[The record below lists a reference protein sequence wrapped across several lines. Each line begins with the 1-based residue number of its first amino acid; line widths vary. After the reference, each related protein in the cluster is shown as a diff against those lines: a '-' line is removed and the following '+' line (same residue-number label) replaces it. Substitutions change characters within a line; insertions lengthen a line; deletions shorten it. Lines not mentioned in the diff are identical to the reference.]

1 MNRNGR
7 GWLLLLTL
15 VLLSAFALPT
25 MAQDE
30 RTELTGDYS
39 VILPEGWEASRDR
52 NDGNTFEKDDSVL
65 VIFDPREVELR
76 LRPNAPD
83 EVMDAAIR
91 FFSLNYDFTIEE
103 DWFEAERVG
112 GKEAVRWDYVFEG
125 DDDTEGMYIFARWGD
140 ELYAAVD
147 VWGPGSEAEA
157 NLADARAIFRSLQD
171 DSNPPS
177 GEACTVSTD
186 QARTVSLR
194 VGPGFNRTSVAFL
207 PDGEDFDVLGQSS
220 DDEGNLW
227 YQLDKEQAA
236 PSTSANEIWVLSDEV
251 NSAGDCASV
260 VDADAPPIVPIT
272 QGGGGS
278 AGGSQG
284 GGDPGAQPAAG
295 GWTITFSRT
304 SNASCAGTGNFVL
317 PTVDM
322 WEGWTEA
329 DFTASASLTFTGNGF
344 IFDGTRFTL
353 REGATYIGTW
363 SFADGRNTQMYATV
377 LSSTQ
382 IVGQMVGNAT
392 ASDGTACSAS
402 TDFNLTKN

>member
-1 MNRNGR
+1 MNHNRR
-7 GWLLLLTL
+7 WWSLLVIATL
-15 VLLSAFALPT
+15 FSVFTLPAL
-25 MAQDE
+25 AQDE
-30 RTELTGDYS
+30 RTSLTGDYS
-39 VILPEGWEASRDR
+39 VLLPAGWEASRDR
-52 NDGNTFEKDDSVL
+52 NDGNTFEKDDATL
-65 VIFDPREVELR
+65 VIFDPREIELQ

-83 EVMDAAIR
+83 AVMDAAIR
-91 FFSLNYDFTIEE
+91 FFSVNYGFTIEE
-103 DWFEAERVG
+103 DWLETERVA
-112 GKEAVRWDYVFEG
+112 GKEAVRWNYVFNDNDGVEG
-125 DDDTEGMYIFARWGD
+125 VYIFARWDD
-140 ELYAAVD
+140 ESYVAVD
-147 VWGPGSEAEA
+147 MWGPTADAEA
-157 NLADARAIFRSLQD
+157 NLADVRSVFRTIQD
-171 DSNPPS
+171 DTNPPS

-220 DDEGNLW
+220 DDEGNVW
-227 YQLDKEQAA
+227 YQLDKAQAA
-236 PSTSANEIWVLSDEV
+236 PTTSANEIWVLSDEV
-251 NSAGDCASV
+251 TTQGDCISV
-260 VDADAPPIVPIT
+260 ADADAPPIVPIT
-272 QGGGGS
+272 QGGGSSG
-278 AGGSQG
+278 GGSQG

-304 SNASCAGTGNFVL
+304 SNASCAGTGNFIL
-317 PTVDM
+317 PTIDL
-322 WEGWTEA
+322 WDGWTEA
-329 DFTASASLTFTGNGF
+329 DFTSNASLTFTGNGF

-377 LSSTQ
+377 ISSTQ

>member
-1 MNRNGR
+1 M
-7 GWLLLLTL
+7 
-15 VLLSAFALPT
+15 SAFALPA

-30 RTELTGDYS
+30 RVSLTGDYS
-39 VILPEGWEASRDR
+39 VLLPEGWEASRDR
-52 NDGNTFEKDDSVL
+52 GDGNTFEKGDATI
-65 VIFDPREVELR
+65 VIFDPRQVDFG
-76 LRPNAPD
+76 LRPGAPD
-83 EVMDAAIR
+83 DLREAATR
-91 FFSLNYDFTIEE
+91 FFDRTYGFEIESDWYE
-103 DWFEAERVG
+103 DERVA
-112 GKEAVRWDYVFEG
+112 GKEAIRWDYVFNDNDDLEG
-125 DDDTEGMYIFARWGD
+125 IYLFARWDD
-140 ELYAAVD
+140 ESFVAVD
-147 VWGPGSEAEA
+147 MWGPVSDTEAT
-157 NLADARAIFRSLQD
+157 LADVRAIFRTIQD

-186 QARTVSLR
+186 QARTVALR

-207 PDGEDFDVLGQSS
+207 PDGEDFDVLGQASE
-220 DDEGNLW
+220 DDGNLW
-227 YQLDKEQAA
+227 YQLDKAQAA
-236 PSTSANEIWVLSDEV
+236 PDSSAGEIWVLSDEV
-251 NSAGDCASV
+251 ATQGDCVAV

-278 AGGSQG
+278 SGGGSQG

-304 SNASCAGTGNFVL
+304 SNASCAGTGNFIL
-317 PTVDM
+317 NTIDL

-329 DFTASASLTFTGNGF
+329 DFTANASLTFTGNGF
-344 IFDGTRFTL
+344 IFDGVRFTL

-377 LSSTQ
+377 ISSTQ